1 MYMYIIPNT
10 LCVCYPHKQ
19 MHYTVAYVDTQ
30 VLSSPTIYHRKCH
43 LVFASGDVRCLLCK
57 QLRKSLHAVYS
68 RLSKQSHDK
77 ENRTA
82 PSSHVNYRHLSTP
95 EKQERLS
102 RLHDAVRVARR
113 RPQRIEARLER
124 TIEKVGESVDSEMH
138 KELCSIASGNDVS
151 IQNSFAPGS
160 CGRIFWDQ
168 QKMAVSTS
176 ASGMRWHPLMIKW
189 CLHLCHFSSSGY
201 EALRKSGC
209 ISLPSQRTLRDYTH
223 FELYG
228 WKTIPQ
234 PVQATL
240 SWD

>member
-1 MYMYIIPNT
+1 MAYI
-10 LCVCYPHKQ
+10 
-19 MHYTVAYVDTQ
+19 DTQ
-30 VLSSPTIYHRKCH
+30 VLSSPTIRHRKCH
-43 LVFASGDVRCLLCK
+43 LVVASGDVRCLLCK
-57 QLRKSLHAVYS
+57 QLRNSLHAVYS

-77 ENRTA
+77 ENTTA
-82 PSSHVNYRHLSTP
+82 PSSHVNCRHLSTP

-113 RPQRIEARLER
+113 RAQRIEARLER

-138 KELCSIASGNDVS
+138 KELCSIVSDNDVS

-160 CGRIFWDQ
+160 FGWDQ

-189 CLHLCHFSSSGY
+189 CLHLRHFSSSGY

-223 FELYG
+223 FA
-228 WKTIPQ
+228 K
-234 PVQATL
+234 ATSGFSCDVDQQL
-240 SWD
+240 S